1 MNIKGG
7 LSAPKHTEHLSRI
20 TSSSNHKSDNTD
32 VNEEPIQEMC
42 TLQSQLGSTLT
53 SMSVVT
59 NSCPILAFKVSEL
72 IILAFKVSELIICS
86 SSTLWEDDL
95 VWIGLVLLII
105 YISKM
110 LTELPLR
117 GHIWWIR
124 QTSLTE
130 QINLRAGIFLL
141 VSSLSIP
148 NK

>member
-53 SMSVVT
+53 SMSMVT
-59 NSCPILAFKVSEL
+59 NSCPILAFKVSELIILAFKVSEL

-95 VWIGLVLLII
+95 VWIGLVLLMK

-117 GHIWWIR
+117 GHR
-124 QTSLTE
+124 
-130 QINLRAGIFLL
+130 
-141 VSSLSIP
+141 
-148 NK
+148 